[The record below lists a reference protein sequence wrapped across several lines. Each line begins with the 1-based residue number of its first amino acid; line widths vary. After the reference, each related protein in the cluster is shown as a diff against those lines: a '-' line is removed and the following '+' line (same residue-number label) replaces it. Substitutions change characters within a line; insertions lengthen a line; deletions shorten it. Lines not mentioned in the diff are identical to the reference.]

1 MLQLLV
7 GAAALLRQWK
17 LAAALLALAFTALS
31 HQAKLRAE
39 RALETCRGE
48 ARMAK
53 LRLERADLAAEALRR
68 DSRRRAIAQER
79 LLAEAH
85 RANEIEA
92 ERIERLRRSAMTTR
106 PGDGCEVSDSL
117 RQSEKNL

>member
-48 ARMAK
+48 AKLAE
-53 LRLERADLAAEALRR
+53 LRLERADQAAEALRR

-85 RANEIEA
+85 RANQGDA
-92 ERIERLRRSAMTTR
+92 KRIERLRRSAMTTR
-106 PGDGCEVSDSL
+106 PDDGCEVSDSL